1 MNPLP
6 GEQTL
11 VQAGSLTV
19 TTHRVRQEQIS
30 WGAARTIGIMLED
43 VSSCALLYRSYY
55 GWLILAVIAV
65 LGGLG
70 GSSLIRYNSISAA
83 IGLVAALVFA
93 GLFFLTRRQALLIS
107 SAGGLPIVYV
117 LSGADRTQA
126 LQIIDTIEAAKDARA
141 TSFNGQA
148 TTPTAFPSASLPA
161 FNAPQPATPPIA
173 SQPAMPPL
181 PPTPQPMFNAPPPIA
196 PLPVMPPVPP
206 AARNCRVCG
215 KPMASPTSKF
225 CQACGSPQ

>member
-19 TTHRVRQEQIS
+19 TTHRVRQEKVS
-30 WGAARTIGIMLED
+30 WGAAQTIGILLED
-43 VSSCALLYRSYY
+43 ISSCALLYRSYY

-65 LGGLG
+65 LGGI
-70 GSSLIRYNSISAA
+70 GSTSFSRYDSNSAA
-83 IGLVAALVFA
+83 IGLVAALVFV

-107 SAGGLPIVYV
+107 SAGGLPIVYITG
-117 LSGADRTQA
+117 GADRTQA

-141 TSFNGQA
+141 ASLSGRA
-148 TTPTAFPSASLPA
+148 ASPAAFPSVSLPTFSAPSPIEPPPPMSLASLS
-161 FNAPQPATPPIA
+161 T
-173 SQPAMPPL
+173 
-181 PPTPQPMFNAPPPIA
+181 FNAPPPIEPQLA
-196 PLPVMPPVPP
+196 VPP
-206 AARNCRVCG
+206 ATRSCRVCG
-215 KPMASPTSKF
+215 KPMASLTSKF